1 MSVPAL
7 LGFLRTEFYFPLK
20 EGTTLHFSSTWTPGV
35 SEFPESGIRRI
46 VGDGREKTKEKENK
60 KVKNGEKQLYPYH
73 EWTVARTFVLQKN
86 VSLKHEHG
94 LSRQWCSHAAPES
107 FACCSSQQI
116 SYVCPCLSLSLCVF
130 FFSLSLFWSGVRPQ
144 EVNQIEAPRN
154 NSPQKEKLLRFSRD
168 LRGCTGERRTWV
180 SLQSCSESLCETLAC
195 LIVKEGGGRVKSFM
209 CVRRLDAQFGT
220 VLIPQSSAGG
230 CLIS

>member
-46 VGDGREKTKEKENK
+46 VGDRREKTKEKENK

-94 LSRQWCSHAAPES
+94 LSRQWCSAGEFCLLLFTTDFLRFS
-107 FACCSSQQI
+107 
-116 SYVCPCLSLSLCVF
+116 LSLSV

-144 EVNQIEAPRN
+144 EVNQIEAPRK

-168 LRGCTGERRTWV
+168 LRGCIGERRTWV

-220 VLIPQSSAGG
+220 VLIPQSSGG

>member
-35 SEFPESGIRRI
+35 SISRVWDQENSRRWAW
-46 VGDGREKTKEKENK
+46 KTKEKENK
-60 KVKNGEKQLYPYH
+60 KAKNGEKQLYPYH
-73 EWTVARTFVLQKN
+73 EWTVARTFVLQKS

-116 SYVCPCLSLSLCVF
+116 SYVCPCLSLSL
-130 FFSLSLFWSGVRPQ
+130 SSSSLFP
-144 EVNQIEAPRN
+144 
-154 NSPQKEKLLRFSRD
+154 FSD
-168 LRGCTGERRTWV
+168 RGSDHRKWIKSRR
-180 SLQSCSESLCETLAC
+180 L
-195 LIVKEGGGRVKSFM
+195 VKTPPKKKSFWGSAETWGAAQASGEPE
-209 CVRRLDAQFGT
+209 CLCRAAVKVVRDSGL
-220 VLIPQSSAGG
+220 PYS
-230 CLIS
+230 